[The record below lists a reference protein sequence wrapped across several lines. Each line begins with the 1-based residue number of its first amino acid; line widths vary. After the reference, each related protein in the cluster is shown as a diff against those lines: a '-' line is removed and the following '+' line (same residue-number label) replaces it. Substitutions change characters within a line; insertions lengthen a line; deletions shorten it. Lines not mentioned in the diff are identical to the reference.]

1 MDNLPQLRDIHL
13 PPETMFFPLGYG
25 WLIVF
30 AALILLYILYRLA
43 EFLYQNSK
51 KRYALTLLKQASADN
66 LDSVRQISEIL
77 RRICLYRYKNA
88 AVYYGAD
95 WILFLNNHA
104 KNPLPDSAA
113 QLLLYAPYMAQNKKY
128 PPEAYRA
135 LREFAENWIGENL

>member
-13 PPETMFFPLGYG
+13 PPETIFFPLGYG

-43 EFLYQNSK
+43 KFLYQKSK
-51 KRYALTLLKQASADN
+51 KRYALMLLKRASADN

-88 AVYYGAD
+88 AAYYGND

-104 KNPLPDSAA
+104 KKPLLDSAA

-128 PPEAYRA
+128 PPEVYRA
-135 LREFAENWIGENL
+135 LREFAKNWIGENL

>member
-13 PPETMFFPLGYG
+13 PPETIFFPLGYG

-43 EFLYQNSK
+43 KFLYQKSK
-51 KRYALTLLKQASADN
+51 KRYALMLLKRASADN

-88 AVYYGAD
+88 AAYYGND

-104 KNPLPDSAA
+104 KKPLLDSAA

-128 PPEAYRA
+128 PPKAYRA
-135 LREFAENWIGENL
+135 LREFAKNWIGENL